1 MLLEGAE
8 CLEIVVSGEQA
19 VLVTA
24 CMRIVVL
31 PPHCCNVWVAVN
43 EVDKYCLVCLK
54 FLVLLGRN
62 LKLFAQPC
70 VFLLFQIN
78 LVLK

>member
-31 PPHCCNVWVAVN
+31 PPHCGNVWVAVN
-43 EVDKYCLVCLK
+43 EVDENCLVCLK
-54 FLVLLGRN
+54 FLVL
-62 LKLFAQPC
+62 
-70 VFLLFQIN
+70 
-78 LVLK
+78 